1 MESLSG
7 PAWDGWDAL
16 NSQLEMIN
24 EDPVEISKMHF
35 SFETEPV
42 KESWY
47 STYQRQD
54 RGDELV
60 FYPTSNTAPFLLPYE
75 MPYAAFQQAKPG
87 KRDTDTSRDQSK
99 ASSPV
104 RQLGGLAAA
113 KKGRKSKF
121 RFVQYGS

>member
-1 MESLSG
+1 MSG

-16 NSQLEMIN
+16 NSQLELIT

-60 FYPTSNTAPFLLPYE
+60 FYPTSNTAPIPPQRKGGKKKE
-75 MPYAAFQQAKPG
+75 ME
-87 KRDTDTSRDQSK
+87 
-99 ASSPV
+99 
-104 RQLGGLAAA
+104 
-113 KKGRKSKF
+113 
-121 RFVQYGS
+121 